1 MTGLGIPISGRAA
14 QILGTNDPSEVVID
28 EFAGTWVAESL
39 CFGAL
44 LLLFGQTYSLW
55 KTLVVWLS
63 ALIFFRI
70 FDIWKPWPISRL
82 ERLPGGLGIMADDV
96 AAGVIGG
103 TAAFFIC
110 ACVFS
115 LLT

>member
-1 MTGLGIPISGRAA
+1 MSGRAA
-14 QILGTNDPSEVVID
+14 KILGKDDPSEVVID
-28 EFAGTWVAESL
+28 EFAGTWVAEVL

-44 LLLFGQTYSLW
+44 LLFFGQPFSLW
-55 KTLVVWLS
+55 QTFLIWLS

-82 ERLPGGLGIMADDV
+82 ERLPDGLGIMADDV

-103 TAAFFIC
+103 MSAFFVC
-110 ACVFS
+110 ACVMS
-115 LLT
+115 LLA